1 MQPASGLRLIAI
13 FEAFKGIL
21 VLLAGFGLLSFR
33 HRNTQQFAE
42 ELVGHL
48 HLDPVSRY
56 PHIFIELSRN
66 VSNAQLWMAAG
77 LAFTYAAIRMAEA
90 YGLWYQRRWA
100 EWFAAASGGIYLPL
114 EIYELFN
121 GVSWIKL
128 GTFLINVTIVAYMIY
143 MLRRQHNSLSH
154 P

>member
-13 FEAFKGIL
+13 FEALKGTL

-42 ELVGHL
+42 ELVDHL

-56 PHIFIELSRN
+56 PHIFIELSRH

-90 YGLWYQRRWA
+90 YGLWHQRRWA

-128 GTFLINVTIVAYMIY
+128 GTFTLNFIIVAYMVFL
-143 MLRRQHNSLSH
+143 LRQRQRNS
-154 P
+154 PA